1 MAWLEDAAFFHHCT
15 ERSFKQISL
24 PRTGISVAK
33 VERMKLNYV
42 LLKRC
47 LPGAILILL
56 AFLLWQCN
64 GPFPSAQ
71 KQGLPGD
78 HTVSIQG
85 VFHKPGYMNP
95 YREAS
100 GCSSGDCHQ
109 DDLDGGVAVVEGKT
123 TIAPSCFQ
131 CHGTKWQDD

>member
-1 MAWLEDAAFFHHCT
+1 MN
-15 ERSFKQISL
+15 
-24 PRTGISVAK
+24 
-33 VERMKLNYV
+33 LNRQ

-47 LPGAILILL
+47 LPGLTLILL

-71 KQGLPGD
+71 KQGPPAD
-78 HTVSIQG
+78 HTANITG

-95 YREAS
+95 YRESS
-100 GCSSGDCHQ
+100 GCSAAECHQ
-109 DDLDGGVAVVEGKT
+109 DDLDGGVAVVNGGQ

-131 CHGTKWQDD
+131 CHGTKWQED